1 MRLKI
6 LSIILLATLVSP
18 LFGLGCGQS
27 QAEKEAAAPVTLKVW
42 SVFEDQEAFTSLMN
56 AYRGV
61 HSNVSFDFRVLRYD
75 EYEKELLRAFATGEG
90 PDLFSIHNT
99 WIGEYEDL
107 ITPLPKSLTIP
118 YTEITGTLKKEK
130 VTVLREEK
138 SLTEQELKNNFVG
151 VVYNDVLRDYQ
162 PDPKKEA
169 EKRIFAL
176 PLFVDTLALY
186 SNTDLL
192 NAANIAEPP
201 TTWQAFQD
209 QVKTLTKI
217 NTNGDISQS
226 AAAIGTGENV
236 ERASDIL
243 AVLMLQNGSTME
255 KGGHA
260 IFSEKVTGD
269 RYPAS
274 EALRFYTDFAN
285 PVKEVY
291 TWTADMNDSYDA
303 FTNGKTAFFFGY
315 AYHQPLLKVDAP
327 KLDFRISALP
337 QIEVGKAV
345 NLANYW
351 VWTVAKASAN
361 SKWAWD
367 FIQFASEKEQVAE
380 YLSTSKKPTAL
391 RGLINEQAEDP
402 EVNIFVSQLLTA
414 ESWYHGKDAGVVEEA
429 FTDLIDSA
437 LSGDVLEN
445 LVKSAQN
452 KVNQT
457 Y

>member
-1 MRLKI
+1 MLLP
-6 LSIILLATLVSP
+6 LS
-18 LFGLGCGQS
+18 GCGQS

-42 SVFEDQEAFTSLMN
+42 SIFEDEEAFNKLMES
-56 AYRGV
+56 YRKV
-61 HSNVSFDFRVLRYD
+61 HSNVSFDFRTLRYD
-75 EYEKELLRAFATGEG
+75 EYEQELLRAFATGEG
-90 PDLFSIHNT
+90 PDLFSVHNT

-107 ITPLPKSLTIP
+107 ISPLPKSLTIP
-118 YTEITGTLKKEK
+118 YTETTGTLKKET

-162 PDPKKEA
+162 PDPKQEV

-176 PLFVDTLALY
+176 PLSVDTLALY
-186 SNTDLL
+186 SNTDML

-209 QVKTLTKI
+209 QVKILTKI
-217 NTNGDISQS
+217 NSNGDIVQS

-236 ERASDIL
+236 ERASDL
-243 AVLMLQNGSTME
+243 LSVLMLQNGSTLE
-255 KGGHA
+255 SDNKAVFASKNPDG
-260 IFSEKVTGD
+260 

-274 EALRFYTDFAN
+274 EAVRFYTDFAN

-291 TWTADMNDSYDA
+291 TWTSEMSDSYDA
-303 FTNGKTAFFFGY
+303 FVNGETAFFFGY
-315 AYHQPLLKVDAP
+315 AYHQPFLENDAP
-327 KLDFRISALP
+327 KLDFRVSPLP
-337 QIEVGKAV
+337 QIENGKVV

-351 VWTVAKASAN
+351 TWTTSKASAN

-367 FIQFASEKEQVAE
+367 FIQFAAEKENVKE
-380 YLSTSKKPTAL
+380 YLSQSNLPTAL

-402 EVNIFVSQLLTA
+402 KVGIFVNQLLTA
-414 ESWYHGKDAGVVEEA
+414 ESWYHGKDAQVVEEA
-429 FTDLIDSA
+429 FVDLIDNA

-445 LVKSAQN
+445 LVKAAQN